1 MGSLAQELL
10 AGGRLARRAA
20 RFAAREPSAALL
32 ALRMGA
38 WVAAISLS
46 VKAMPLPRVMR
57 LATPLRRRSRRA
69 GDAGEVQARTA
80 RLLDALLAADVWCF
94 TPTCWKRAPVLYRFL
109 ALSGVE
115 SRVVFG
121 MRREEGGR
129 VAGHAWVEAG
139 GRPILEA
146 CPPDYSVTYV
156 FPPGAPAPRAAT
168 LRRDSIRQG

>member
-1 MGSLAQELL
+1 MKNRARSM
-10 AGGRLARRAA
+10 RRAA
-20 RFAAREPSAALL
+20 RVSARLARFVLRRPRQAVLVGRMATVVVLLSLAARLLPMPRMMWAL
-32 ALRMGA
+32 
-38 WVAAISLS
+38 
-46 VKAMPLPRVMR
+46 K
-57 LATPLRRRSRRA
+57 PLRSPRRA
-69 GDAGEVQARTA
+69 ADPEATQRELA
-80 RLLDALLAADVWCF
+80 RLLDALLAADFFVF
-94 TPTCWKRAPVLYRFL
+94 EPKCWKRAPVLYRFL

-115 SRVVFG
+115 SSVVFG

-156 FPPGAPAPRAAT
+156 FPPGASAPRAAN